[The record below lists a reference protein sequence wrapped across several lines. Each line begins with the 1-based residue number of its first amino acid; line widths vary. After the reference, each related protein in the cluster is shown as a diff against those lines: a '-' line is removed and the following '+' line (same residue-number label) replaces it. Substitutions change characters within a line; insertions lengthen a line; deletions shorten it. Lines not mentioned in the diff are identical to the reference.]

1 MRRGSANGVSVSVSV
16 FVRRE
21 RSLRRVEKKT
31 PSLDERSCLVCVP
44 GHLTR
49 KPIWH
54 ARDTGRRF
62 VSTSGAWGG
71 ASPRS
76 RGGRARR
83 RTVIIASRSSS
94 YSADA
99 ASSGTHGESASA
111 HAPAATRARAA
122 EKMSHCRLSRA
133 TAREGITSGWERS
146 GRDGTGERSARARS
160 GIERVDEAVARASRV
175 SSPGAVAGRARAG
188 TRTGPVQSLSLA
200 CEKIFEEAAASVGK
214 ETYPRRPRG
223 ACRFGSSPPLSRR
236 RSSARSTRGR
246 IAPPRAAA
254 RPREVRPRSLS
265 TSKRH
270 RARRTSRRL
279 ACSCAARRGAFRAGR
294 GDAGERAGSCGGY
307 RAVGNSR
314 DGSVARVLLGE
325 RRRVRECVGPPRRC
339 FFKTLCTI
347 FCRENSSPFARVLR
361 ASGRSTRAHL
371 GKIFFSFELQ
381 FFESPVA

>member
-1 MRRGSANGVSVSVSV
+1 VTRVAFWR
-16 FVRRE
+16 FDECIRRE
-21 RSLRRVEKKT
+21 ANATRVSERRLRLRLRLRPSREEFAARGKKT
-31 PSLDERSCLVCVP
+31 PLLDERSCLVCVP

-146 GRDGTGERSARARS
+146 GRDGTGGRSARARS
-160 GIERVDEAVARASRV
+160 GIERVDQAVARASRV

-200 CEKIFEEAAASVGK
+200 CE
-214 ETYPRRPRG
+214 
-223 ACRFGSSPPLSRR
+223 
-236 RSSARSTRGR
+236 
-246 IAPPRAAA
+246 
-254 RPREVRPRSLS
+254 
-265 TSKRH
+265 
-270 RARRTSRRL
+270 
-279 ACSCAARRGAFRAGR
+279 
-294 GDAGERAGSCGGY
+294 
-307 RAVGNSR
+307 
-314 DGSVARVLLGE
+314 
-325 RRRVRECVGPPRRC
+325 
-339 FFKTLCTI
+339 
-347 FCRENSSPFARVLR
+347 
-361 ASGRSTRAHL
+361 
-371 GKIFFSFELQ
+371 
-381 FFESPVA
+381 